1 MHDTPRVIYTVL
13 QVVTLL
19 DTNKQQTMTGV
30 QPWLQQA
37 PKTKITLSRCTATD
51 RRWMIEVGS

>member
-1 MHDTPRVIYTVL
+1 MHDTPRVIYTVI
-13 QVVTLL
+13 QVMTLL

-37 PKTKITLSRCTATD
+37 PKTEIKSNINFANCYY
-51 RRWMIEVGS
+51 